1 MKYCGVAAVRSGDGW
16 PDTSRRRH
24 TVQPTL
30 LYITPTVPA
39 PTGNGLAMRAHAL
52 LRTLALHYRVYLYI
66 TASPPPAQQTIAALT
81 SLCAEVA
88 FRPIGLWTRSDAR
101 LRLVMA
107 AIPSLYRRL
116 FPEPS
121 EWTKAAQSHIA
132 NPFTVAE
139 FDLAHVFRIYMI
151 PILRGLQLHVRWQH
165 AQLDIDDLESL
176 TRKRLAA
183 LYRRHNDSLNA
194 TRMKIEARQ
203 YQDIEQKQLPAFD
216 RVLVCTQADRFRLV
230 SSGLR
235 PPPDIIP
242 NIVTIPQDVP
252 QIDEQMEFRFLFVG
266 NLGYFPNADA
276 IHYFAGEILPLIRS
290 QVSRPIALDIV
301 GTGLRESEIRALSR
315 VPGVR
320 LLGFIPDVTRGYVPA
335 NAVIVPLRAGGGT
348 RIKVLEAFAHRRP
361 VVSTPEGVEGI
372 DAVHEKH
379 ALIADTRERFAE
391 ACIRLI
397 HEPALRRDLTRHALE
412 LVQTRYS
419 EAVLAPLLC
428 APFPTNKSSL

>member
-1 MKYCGVAAVRSGDGW
+1 
-16 PDTSRRRH
+16 
-24 TVQPTL
+24 
-30 LYITPTVPA
+30 
-39 PTGNGLAMRAHAL
+39 MRAHAL